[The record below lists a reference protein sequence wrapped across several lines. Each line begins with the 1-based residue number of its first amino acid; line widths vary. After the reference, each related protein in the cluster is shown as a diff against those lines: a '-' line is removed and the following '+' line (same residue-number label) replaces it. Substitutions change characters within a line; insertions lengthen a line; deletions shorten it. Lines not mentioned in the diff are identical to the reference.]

1 MILTHVRPRTISGLA
16 IKLGFGRA
24 EIALWSL
31 RYDHFSD
38 QEPLP
43 LLVSLDGLV
52 GIAESICDLMVGTEP
67 NLPFFYLLKSKWR
80 DRENLSKRLNQCWM
94 TAEPAEQATFAIS
107 DFAIT
112 ISEDGQSW

>member
-1 MILTHVRPRTISGLA
+1 MFAQGPSRVLQSNSALA
-16 IKLGFGRA
+16 EQKSHFGRSA
-24 EIALWSL
+24 TIISL
-31 RYDHFSD
+31 TKN
-38 QEPLP
+38 PLP
-43 LLVSLDGLV
+43 LLVSLYGLV
-52 GIAESICDLMVGTEP
+52 GIAESIRDLMVGTEP

-112 ISEDGQSW
+112 ISEDG